1 MSNATP
7 IPCPIPDDVEHP
19 FKIGAL
25 HAEHAA
31 DLRSEIYAFG
41 SVVVVIAEGDGL
53 TRLDVNSVSLD
64 GEPVRS
70 YVLGYGSMST
80 TKEDGGSSRAAWQSL
95 YVPVL
100 GDGVSPEAL
109 TFADIS
115 YSEM

>member
-19 FKIGAL
+19 FKIGVL
-25 HAEHAA
+25 QAENAA
-31 DLRSEIYAFG
+31 DLRGEMYAFG

-53 TRLDVNSVSLD
+53 TRLDVNSVSLE

-100 GDGVSPEAL
+100 GNGVSPEAL
-109 TFADIS
+109 TFAGIS
-115 YSEM
+115 CSEM

>member
-1 MSNATP
+1 MCNATP

-19 FKIGAL
+19 FKIGVL
-25 HAEHAA
+25 QAEQEA
-31 DLRSEIYAFG
+31 DLSSEIYAFG

-53 TRLDVNSVSLD
+53 SRLDVNAVTKD

-95 YVPVL
+95 YIPAL
-100 GDGVSPEAL
+100 ADGVSPEAL
-109 TFADIS
+109 TFGDVSCYA
-115 YSEM
+115 M